1 MCTPAKG
8 SQIIDP
14 LHPPFAHVSP
24 DCIFCMQDAFVKT
37 CRKKAQLISEDDLF
51 VDGQFMSEQDM
62 IDEGFKEYPVCIM

>member
-1 MCTPAKG
+1 
-8 SQIIDP
+8 
-14 LHPPFAHVSP
+14 
-24 DCIFCMQDAFVKT
+24 MQDAFVKT